1 MSKSKTQNNSKKRLK
16 RFLLGV
22 LIVLVVANLLIIFS
36 GKTYLYKGV
45 ASTYLVGKTGPS
57 IYDSLTFPTRNAT
70 PSDKPEN
77 WAIQQPI
84 GSLSTSEVNQL
95 DSIRTTSFLLV
106 RNDSIILEKYFNT
119 HDRKT
124 KSNTFS
130 AAKSLIGLGVGIA
143 IDQGYISSFD
153 ATINNYLP
161 FELENSKN
169 ITIRDLL
176 GMSSG
181 LNWSESSGNPFSD
194 NAAAYYGSDLLT
206 LMKGQ
211 SFQPHDT
218 DTFDYA
224 SGNTQL
230 LGYILKSATQQNP
243 TDFIAQN
250 IWKKIGTEN
259 GFMWSLD
266 KKNGMEKSFC
276 CFYATSRDFA
286 KVGQLILQDGIWK
299 KDTIIQP
306 STLRE
311 LTAPHHSASS
321 EYGLHFWRLDDPET
335 PAMYARGILGQ
346 YIIAIPK
353 LNMVVVRTGH
363 ERKDKFFL
371 PQNKPGSSKNAYK
384 ENHPL
389 DLFTYIS
396 IAKKRG
402 IKANEKGYSNTK
414 GK

>member
-1 MSKSKTQNNSKKRLK
+1 MSKSKTQNNSKKRFK
-16 RFLLGV
+16 RFLLGI
-22 LIVLVVANLLIIFS
+22 LIVLVIANLLIVFS
-36 GKTYLYKGV
+36 GKTYLYKGI

-57 IYDSLTFPTRNAT
+57 IYDSLTFPTRNAK
-70 PSDKPEN
+70 PSDSPEK
-77 WAIQQPI
+77 WSVQQPI
-84 GSLSTSEVNQL
+84 GLLSTSEINRL

-106 RNDSIILEKYFNT
+106 RNDSIILEKYFDT

-130 AAKSLIGLGVGIA
+130 AAKSFIGLGVGIA

-153 ATINNYLP
+153 APIDNYLP
-161 FELENSKN
+161 FALENSKG

-181 LNWSESSGNPFSD
+181 LNWSESGGNPFSD
-194 NAAAYYGSDLLT
+194 NAAAYYGSNLKS
-206 LMKGQ
+206 LMMRQ
-211 SFQPHDT
+211 SFEPHET

-230 LGYILKSATQQNP
+230 LGFILKSATQQNP
-243 TDFIAQN
+243 THFIAQN

-259 GFMWSLD
+259 GFKWSLD

-299 KDTIIQP
+299 NDTIIQP
-306 STLRE
+306 STLNE
-311 LTAPHHSASS
+311 LKKPHHDSSS
-321 EYGLHFWRLDDPET
+321 EYGLHFWCLNDPDT
-335 PAMYARGILGQ
+335 PAVYARGILGQ
-346 YIIAIPK
+346 YIIIIPK

-371 PQNKPGSSKNAYK
+371 PPDEPASSKNAYK

-402 IKANEKGYSNTK
+402 IRTNEKRYSNTESK
-414 GK
+414 